1 MAEGRS
7 SSAVSEAVH
16 HIARTVASALENGGG
31 NPFELSASLVTSPDD
46 PVSLAAARVL
56 GADVLAPLTFHGQPA
71 SEADLSLAGNA
82 ARAFPP
88 DPSSV
93 PSSWT
98 HWGLVTA
105 LRTAGPGRHPLADT
119 GNGAEPEASWALQG
133 DWPQITHR
141 FAQLASLAGPVSSAL
156 LPAAAAHA
164 EDLARGFVRAM
175 RRRDW
180 TQAAA
185 VGRWLAVA
193 GGAPESLGLA
203 AGLRLI
209 THVGDDDA
217 RAVMHVRA
225 AQALAGGS
233 GR

>member
-1 MAEGRS
+1 MAEGRD

-31 NPFELSASLVTSPDD
+31 NPFELSSSLVNSPDD

-56 GADVLAPLTFHGQPA
+56 GADVLAPWTFHGQPA

-93 PSSWT
+93 PSAWT

-105 LRTAGPGRHPLADT
+105 LQKAGAGRPLADT
-119 GNGAEPEASWALQG
+119 GNGAEPEAAWVVEG
-133 DWPQITHR
+133 GWPQITHR
-141 FAQLASLAGPVSSAL
+141 FAQLASLASPVSSPL
-156 LPAAAAHA
+156 LPAASAHA

-180 TQAAA
+180 AQAAA

-209 THVGDDDA
+209 THVGDNDA
-217 RAVMHVRA
+217 RAVLHVRA
-225 AQALAGGS
+225 AQAFAGEA